1 MLDKIDKIINKC
13 IDSVS
18 KLIDFIGI
26 AIIII
31 VIFVAI
37 ISGIIKQII

>member
-1 MLDKIDKIINKC
+1 MLNKIDKIISKC
-13 IDSVS
+13 LDSIS

-26 AIIII
+26 AIIIT

-37 ISGIIKQII
+37 ISGLIKQII